1 MDWTPEDFL
10 NLECVEPGIVFGQ
23 VECVCGKCN
32 CSYGSKWKEDNE
44 DGYECP
50 NCGLMNEPV

>member
-1 MDWTPEDFL
+1 MNWALEDFL
-10 NLECVEPGIVFGQ
+10 ALECVEPGIVFGQ
-23 VECVCGKCN
+23 VDCICSKCN
-32 CSYGSKWKEDNE
+32 CSYWSKWKEDNE